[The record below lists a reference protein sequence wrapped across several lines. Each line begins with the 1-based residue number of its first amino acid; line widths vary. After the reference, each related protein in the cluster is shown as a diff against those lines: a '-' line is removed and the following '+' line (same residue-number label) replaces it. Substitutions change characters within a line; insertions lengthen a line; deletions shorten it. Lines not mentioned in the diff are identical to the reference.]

1 MNRNHIIVS
10 FLPLFLMCT
19 SCQKTE
25 NVASSSSSESYEDH
39 RTVDY
44 FGDCSFHAHSFS
56 DFQTLYQDFKNHN
69 TLPILAFD
77 FSSGE
82 KIWETTYTLAGL
94 GDRRLPLSEVE
105 LSGKVNFSFKA
116 EWDDPENYFGG
127 IFFSYRL
134 ENAILFEEP
143 FSKENISVESYPR
156 NNEGDIYYRD
166 KKLFTFRL
174 GLGGESTAEEREDFL
189 AGLKDKIVYME

>member
-39 RTVDY
+39 RTIDY
-44 FGDCSFHAHSFS
+44 FGNCSFHAHSFS

-127 IFFSYRL
+127 IFSLIDWRMPSYSRSRFRKRTFPWKAIPGITKGKSTIATRSFSL
-134 ENAILFEEP
+134 
-143 FSKENISVESYPR
+143 SV
-156 NNEGDIYYRD
+156 
-166 KKLFTFRL
+166 
-174 GLGGESTAEEREDFL
+174 
-189 AGLKDKIVYME
+189 